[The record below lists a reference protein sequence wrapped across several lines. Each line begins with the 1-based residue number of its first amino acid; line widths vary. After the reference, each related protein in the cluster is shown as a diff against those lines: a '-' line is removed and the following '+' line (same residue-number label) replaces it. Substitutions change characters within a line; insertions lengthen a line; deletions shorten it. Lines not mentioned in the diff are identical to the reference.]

1 MLSSERVLELILI
14 KLIHSVMALESL
26 YRDFEPNWY
35 K

>member
-1 MLSSERVLELILI
+1 MLSSERVVELILI

-26 YRDFEPNWY
+26 YRDFEHNWY

>member
-1 MLSSERVLELILI
+1 LILI

-26 YRDFEPNWY
+26 YRDFEPSWY